1 MLYYTLT
8 VKDIDYKLRLNAKA
22 CIDLEK
28 KLGENPVNT
37 IINIANDLANNQTIP
52 SLDPIL
58 TILHASMTQYNHSVS
73 MNDMYGIYDNY
84 VDEGHNMYELI
95 SVIIEVFKV
104 SGLMPEDTEGKN

>member
-8 VKDIDYKLRLNAKA
+8 VKDTDYKLRLSAKA
-22 CIDLEK
+22 CIDVEK

-37 IINIANDLANNQTIP
+37 IINIANNLSKQSIP

-73 MNDMYGIYDNY
+73 MNDMYTIYDNY
-84 VDEGHNMYELI
+84 IDEGHNMYELI

>member
-8 VKDIDYKLRLNAKA
+8 VKDTDYKLRLNAKA

-37 IINIANDLANNQTIP
+37 IINIANNLSNQTLP
-52 SLDPIL
+52 NLDPIL
-58 TILHASMTQYNHSVS
+58 TIFHACMTQYNHSVS
-73 MNDMYGIYDNY
+73 MNDMYAIYDNY

>member
-1 MLYYTLT
+1 MLYYTFT
-8 VKDIDYKLRLNAKA
+8 VKDTDYKLRLSAKA
-22 CIDLEK
+22 CIDVEK

-37 IINIANDLANNQTIP
+37 IINIANNLSNQSIP